1 MEARQS
7 KEPCH
12 GQGPHTTHPG
22 VSQNSDYVSP
32 PYTPDKRE
40 EPPSQRLSCLPSMTD
55 LSAVQK
61 ATFTPES
68 TPSCPSILDGFKSSR
83 HNDGRTPET
92 AITIDSDGEEDSSNL
107 LRQHQ
112 NRDIAGINS
121 DSDEDLF
128 TLLRKHRTKNIHKV
142 IRQDNWESLNIALYE
157 DTRIHGKKTRK
168 TGQYTSRSKN
178 RKHRQRVDVEYR
190 HNAQSEP
197 DQSFRSAGAAH
208 LPSSSRKNKRKRTYP
223 PDQRDRLDAYQTTKK
238 RRVDDQTTKSHTKR
252 SKKSKLG
259 PSRQANRSCE
269 VHADTTF
276 ETVTPEEFQKG
287 KYISARVDSGELLKD
302 TRPLT
307 IPKPGAH
314 RPEPSNRSSDVSHK
328 HDQPSCSRTKS
339 KSEERSAALIQKYES
354 RKHAREYVVPELKW
368 RYVVKYVDIAEII
381 LDDEDMKEKTKTDLD
396 FADRQKANKHL
407 YDKKSLELVGGFDA
421 IASQTTTLEGPE
433 QLLKMDIM
441 STDGKHFLAW
451 VERDQVVL
459 KKLKKKKREQQQW
472 QPTPR
477 PKIPHYVVECDLLT
491 YDLSPVTPC
500 EDDEDGVLGSDD
512 REDELERVNIGS
524 TTEKFERKSFSIREM
539 ANDYAAKMFLEHT
552 RVNKWFATS
561 SDIRWW
567 RENALP
573 EHKKAMS
580 EAREPG
586 GLYELGMGAHDM
598 NSRLGWDQIMVHVHE
613 VDDIAGP
620 VNF

>member
-1 MEARQS
+1 MEAQQS
-7 KEPCH
+7 KEPCY
-12 GQGPHTTHPG
+12 GQGPQTTHPG
-22 VSQNSDYVSP
+22 VSQNGDYVSP

-40 EPPSQRLSCLPSMTD
+40 EEPPSQQLSCLPSMTD
-55 LSAVQK
+55 PSAVQK

-68 TPSCPSILDGFKSSR
+68 TPPCPSIPDGFKGSQ
-83 HNDGRTPET
+83 NNEGRTPET
-92 AITIDSDGEEDSSNL
+92 AIIIDSDSEEASGNL

-121 DSDEDLF
+121 ESDEDLF

-142 IRQDNWESLNIALYE
+142 TRQDNWESLNIALCE

-168 TGQYTSRSKN
+168 TGKHTSRSKN
-178 RKHRQRVDVEYR
+178 RKHRQLVDVEYR
-190 HNAQSEP
+190 HNARSEP
-197 DQSFRSAGAAH
+197 DQSFRSAGAAY
-208 LPSSSRKNKRKRTYP
+208 LPPSSCKNKRKRTYP

-252 SKKSKLG
+252 SKKSGLA
-259 PSRQANRSCE
+259 PFRQANRSLQ
-269 VHADTTF
+269 VHADATS

-287 KYISARVDSGELLKD
+287 KYISARIDSGELLKD
-302 TRPLT
+302 TRLFT
-307 IPKPGAH
+307 T
-314 RPEPSNRSSDVSHK
+314 PEPRAHKPRPSDVSHK
-328 HDQPSCSRTKS
+328 HDQPSCSRS
-339 KSEERSAALIQKYES
+339 QSEERNAALIQKYES
-354 RKHAREYVVPELKW
+354 RQHAREYVVPELKW
-368 RYVVKYVDIAEII
+368 RYIIKYVDIAEII
-381 LDDEDMKEKTKTDLD
+381 LDDEDMKKKTKSDMD
-396 FADRQKANKHL
+396 FADRQKANRHL
-407 YDKKSLELVGGFDA
+407 YNKKSLELVGGFDA
-421 IASQTTTLEGPE
+421 IARQTTTLEGPE

-472 QPTPR
+472 RPTPR

-491 YDLSPVTPC
+491 YDPSLVPPC
-500 EDDEDGVLGSDD
+500 ENDEDGAMGSDD
-512 REDELERVNIGS
+512 RDGGLGSLRLNIGL
-524 TTEKFERKSFSIREM
+524 TAEKFERKSFSIREM
-539 ANDYAAKMFLEHT
+539 ANDYAAKLFLENT

-586 GLYELGMGAHDM
+586 GLYELGMDVHDM
-598 NSRLGWDQIMVHVHE
+598 NSRLGWDQITVHVRE
-613 VDDIAGP
+613 VDDIVGP
-620 VNF
+620 ANF